1 MGIFKKSKAG
11 LSDEQK
17 KLDRL
22 WELWAEGRAASP
34 CAELMTYQS
43 EVGNGGHDQYF
54 LNVSNAGNLQR
65 EMAVLN
71 TVLPARLKSNL
82 QDAYKAYLM
91 LDENETA
98 AENALEHCDQVLD
111 DSNADIERMLKAYA
125 SKLEL

>member
-1 MGIFKKSKAG
+1 MGIFRKSKAR

-17 KLDRL
+17 KLERL

-54 LNVSNAGNLQR
+54 LNVSNAGNLQ
-65 EMAVLN
+65 
-71 TVLPARLKSNL
+71 SNL

-91 LDENETA
+91 LGENETA